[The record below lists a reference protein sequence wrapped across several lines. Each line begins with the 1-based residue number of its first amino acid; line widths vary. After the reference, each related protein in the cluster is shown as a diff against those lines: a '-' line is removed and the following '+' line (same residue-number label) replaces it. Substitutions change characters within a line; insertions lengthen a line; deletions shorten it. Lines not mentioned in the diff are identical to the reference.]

1 MNRKIDSRAETTP
14 PIEPKVPVLPTAHTQ
29 RPIDGSAR
37 PRQAWPA
44 GLIVC
49 VAFLAAACGG
59 SSQKASAGGGGGSGS
74 AHTTTVNIT
83 LTPQGCAPQPATVET
98 GDIQFNVTNKNAD
111 AISEAE
117 LRTSNLSHLLGE
129 QENLAPGL
137 AGGFELTVE
146 PGNYVIN
153 CPGAHQSH
161 APFAVT
167 GTAKTISAT
176 DQAGLKQA
184 VSGYA
189 TYVDQQTAD
198 LVSSS
203 QTLCHDI
210 NAGNLTQAK
219 IDYPKARIYYERI
232 EPVASVWGTL
242 DTQIDGRI
250 NNPVTNPAALEG
262 FHRIEEIM
270 WTKGTLSG
278 VAGFCNRL
286 VKNEQQLHT
295 LVATASYNPVTMA
308 SGATDLIN
316 EAGDSKISGEEE
328 RYSNTDFIVF
338 QANVDGAMEVVNL
351 LKPYLQQADPALL
364 NTVEQRH
371 ATVEA
376 AIAKYQATPG
386 YDHTGYVEYSTVVDS
401 QRRQLSG
408 VVQAFAE
415 ALSKIPGQVG

>member
-1 MNRKIDSRAETTP
+1 MQS
-14 PIEPKVPVLPTAHTQ
+14 
-29 RPIDGSAR
+29 
-37 PRQAWPA
+37 
-44 GLIVC
+44 
-49 VAFLAAACGG
+49 
-59 SSQKASAGGGGGSGS
+59 
-74 AHTTTVNIT
+74 
-83 LTPQGCAPQPATVET
+83 
-98 GDIQFNVTNKNAD
+98 GDIQFNVSNKNAG
-111 AISEAE
+111 AVSEAE

-129 QENLAPGL
+129 QENLTPGL

-146 PGNYVIN
+146 PGSYVIN

-161 APFAVT
+161 APFVVT
-167 GTAKTISAT
+167 GAAKTISAA
-176 DQAGLKQA
+176 DQAGLNQA
-184 VSGYA
+184 VAGYA
-189 TYVDQQTAD
+189 TYVDQQAAD
-198 LVSSS
+198 LVTAS
-203 QTLCHDI
+203 QTMCNDV
-210 NAGNLTQAK
+210 NAGNLTQAE

-242 DTQIDGRI
+242 DADIDGRI
-250 NNPVTNPAALEG
+250 DNPVTNPADLEG

-270 WTKGTLSG
+270 WTDGTLSG
-278 VAGFCNRL
+278 AAGFCSQL

-295 LVATASYNPVTMA
+295 LVETASYSPVTMA

-338 QANVDGAMEVVNL
+338 QANVDGAMEVVDL
-351 LKPYLQQADPALL
+351 LKPYLQQTDPALL
-364 NTVEQRH
+364 STIQQRY
-371 ATVEA
+371 ATVES

-386 YDHTGYVEYSTVVDS
+386 YDDTGYVEYSTVLDS